1 MRQSRCDD
9 NGGRG
14 QVIAAAPWPQP
25 RAPELAGL
33 GQPGGKSTE
42 YAANRR
48 PGWLECEK
56 PIYFLPI
63 LDYHI
68 F

>member
-1 MRQSRCDD
+1 M
-9 NGGRG
+9 
-14 QVIAAAPWPQP
+14 IAGAPWPQP
-25 RAPELAGL
+25 QAPELAGL

-48 PGWLECEK
+48 AGWPECEK